1 MVRAQYSPR
10 AEIQFLFWEEVA
22 YMPKNFQDLVN
33 MNISGGH
40 VYKDLEDT
48 GSGMV
53 VVGGDIKL
61 GGI

>member
-1 MVRAQYSPR
+1 
-10 AEIQFLFWEEVA
+10 
-22 YMPKNFQDLVN
+22 MPKKFQDLVN

-40 VYKDLEDT
+40 VYEALEDA

-61 GGI
+61 GGV

>member
-1 MVRAQYSPR
+1 
-10 AEIQFLFWEEVA
+10 
-22 YMPKNFQDLVN
+22 MPKKFQDLVN

-61 GGI
+61 GGV